1 MADSLSYEAPA
12 HVAAALP
19 VTIPSR
25 LIGRD
30 ALLGRVYTFLKENRA
45 VQVTGAPGSGKTAL
59 TATLAAAYTEQPGGV
74 LWLDVDNSSIE
85 SLLVRIG
92 RAYGVR
98 EITST
103 EYPLGMIGAVANTLT
118 RHKPLIVL
126 DGSLSDQVAQAFVAR
141 CAPNLPVLFTTSAEL
156 SASWPKV
163 ELGGLDVAHGAA
175 LFNLAAGLPDAAES
189 GAKPLVEMLR
199 GMPFA
204 LCLAGAAARAGKQSP
219 DQLVTALSQ
228 IPGAANADPTLLALT
243 AAFRGLNSA
252 LQGIILML
260 GATFNRQASAEM
272 LSTISGVPQ
281 ETITQA
287 MNALA
292 TQYLV
297 EKLERFGAPHYRLH
311 EVTYAFAQTWLR
323 GSQRLESLQQKVH
336 DAVLAYAETHTAS
349 SSADHDRLAAELDTF
364 LATAEWSAGRG
375 DRDTAS
381 RLIVALTQAGDF
393 VKERGCIYELL
404 RLRRLAASSTSAFP
418 AYPVPSAPSFASSAK
433 AEPEN
438 EIAGD
443 AGAAGA
449 LIRSL
454 FADEDDG
461 LAYDEEDEALGEGE
475 GDAALETTPPSRPT
489 KTAGEEGEE
498 EEETAGKALPADM
511 PAWLRA
517 DLDAE
522 EREGETARA
531 SAPAPAAAPQQ
542 EEDEAEGEESVAF
555 YRPAAAAASVE
566 SLFAAVAARETAPAP
581 SAAETKP
588 DASTAGGA
596 EAESV
601 EAIEAEEEADEA
613 PVDELTA
620 LRTALLQARQRS
632 DRARQGSLLMQI
644 GALQIARGQRSE
656 AIATYGEA
664 LTLYEDSGDDHK
676 VLDVLNK
683 LSALMVRTNNG
694 QAAVLH
700 AARGVQLAQRL
711 NDQAAELQLYATLG
725 DARQQLGES
734 ADAERAYGRALEIA
748 RRTDDTHNEA
758 MILFKLGYA
767 QLDNSDPNGAI
778 NSWEQALKL
787 FRAQGKR
794 AYEGRVLGGLGTA
807 YGDLGQWS
815 EAIRFHSSALH
826 IAREVGDRDE
836 EALQLSYLG
845 YAAVQT
851 GDLGQAV
858 LRYRQALH
866 LAYESGDR
874 NNIVSTIVD
883 LARLLTRGPRHL
895 GIARLL
901 VEDALRLEPSDRDV
915 NDLKA
920 RIEADIAARQAAGI
934 EQLPVTGTAQEYAA
948 NAYRLLE
955 S

>member
-12 HVAAALP
+12 HAAAALP

-59 TATLAAAYTEQPGGV
+59 AATLAAAYTEQPGGV

-103 EYPLGMIGAVANTLT
+103 EYPLGMVGAVANTLT
-118 RHKPLIVL
+118 RHKPLVVL

-141 CAPNLPVLFTTSAEL
+141 CAPNLPVLFTASAEL

-163 ELGGLDVAHGAA
+163 ELGGLDIAHGAA
-175 LFNLAAGLPDAAES
+175 LFNLAAGLPDTAES

-204 LCLAGAAARAGKQSP
+204 LCLAGAAARAAKQSP
-219 DQLVTALSQ
+219 DQLATALSQ
-228 IPGAANADPTLLALT
+228 IPGAANADPVLLALT
-243 AAFRGLNSA
+243 AAFRSLNSA

-281 ETITQA
+281 ETINQV

-292 TQYLV
+292 AQYLV

-311 EVTYAFAQTWLR
+311 EATYAFAQTWLR

-336 DAVLAYAETHTAS
+336 DSVLAYAETHTAS
-349 SSADHDRLAAELDTF
+349 GSADHDRLAAELDTF

-381 RLIVALTQAGDF
+381 RLIMALTQAGDF

-418 AYPVPSAPSFASSAK
+418 AYPVPPAASFASGAE
-433 AEPEN
+433 AEPED

-443 AGAAGA
+443 AGPAEA
-449 LIRSL
+449 LMRSL
-454 FADEDDG
+454 FADEDDD

-475 GDAALETTPPSRPT
+475 GDTDLEAAPAWLTE
-489 KTAGEEGEE
+489 TAGEEDEEAAGE
-498 EEETAGKALPADM
+498 ALPDDM

-517 DLDAE
+517 DLDE
-522 EREGETARA
+522 EEGEGRGEGETGRA
-531 SAPAPAAAPQQ
+531 SAPAPVAAPQVAALQQ
-542 EEDEAEGEESVAF
+542 EEDEAEGEESVAP

-566 SLFAAVAARETAPAP
+566 SLFAAVAAREAAPAP
-581 SAAETKP
+581 SAAETEA
-588 DASTAGGA
+588 DAPTAGRA
-596 EAESV
+596 EAET
-601 EAIEAEEEADEA
+601 EEEEADEA
-613 PVDELTA
+613 PVDELAA
-620 LRTALLQARQRS
+620 LRTALLQARQRG

-676 VLDVLNK
+676 VLDVLDT

-711 NDQAAELQLYATLG
+711 NDRATELQLYATLG

-748 RRTDDTHNEA
+748 RSTDDTQNEA
-758 MILFKLGYA
+758 LILFKLGYA
-767 QLDNSDPNGAI
+767 QLDNSDPSGAI

-874 NNIVSTIVD
+874 DNIVSTIVD

>member
-12 HVAAALP
+12 HAAAALP
-19 VTIPSR
+19 VIIPPR
-25 LIGRD
+25 LVGRD

-59 TATLAAAYTEQPGGV
+59 AATLAAAYTEQPGGV

-85 SLLVRIG
+85 NLLVRIG

-103 EYPLGMIGAVANTLT
+103 EYPLGMVGAVANTLT
-118 RHKPLIVL
+118 RHKPLVVL

-141 CAPNLPVLFTTSAEL
+141 CAPNLPVLFTASAEL
-156 SASWPKV
+156 SAAWPKV
-163 ELGGLDVAHGAA
+163 ELAGLDTAHGTA
-175 LFNLAAGLPDAAES
+175 LFNLAAGLPDAAAS
-189 GAKPLVEMLR
+189 GAEPLVELLR

-204 LCLAGAAARAGKQSP
+204 LCLAGAAARAAKQSP
-219 DQLVTALSQ
+219 DQLITALSQ
-228 IPGAANADPTLLALT
+228 IPGAASADPVLLALT

-260 GATFNRQASAEM
+260 GATFNRQASGEM

-281 ETITQA
+281 ETINQV

-292 TQYLV
+292 AQYLV
-297 EKLERFGAPHYRLH
+297 ERLERFGAPHYRLH
-311 EVTYAFAQTWLR
+311 EATYAFAQTWLR
-323 GSQRLESLQQKVH
+323 GSQRLESLQQKVR
-336 DAVLAYAETHTAS
+336 DSVLAYAELHTAPG
-349 SSADHDRLAAELDTF
+349 SADHDRLAAELDTF

-381 RLIVALTQAGDF
+381 RLIMALTQAGDF
-393 VKERGCIYELL
+393 IKERGCIHELL

-418 AYPVPSAPSFASSAK
+418 AYPVPPAASFVPGAQAAP
-433 AEPEN
+433 EGEV
-438 EIAGD
+438 AGE
-443 AGAAGA
+443 AGPAGA
-449 LIRSL
+449 LMRSL
-454 FADEDDG
+454 FADEDDDD
-461 LAYDEEDEALGEGE
+461 LAYDEEDEALDEAA
-475 GDAALETTPPSRPT
+475 GDTGQPAAPAWLTE
-489 KTAGEEGEE
+489 TAGEGEE
-498 EEETAGKALPADM
+498 EQEEAGEISRDDM

-517 DLDAE
+517 DLDEEEAE
-522 EREGETARA
+522 EGEDETARA
-531 SAPAPAAAPQQ
+531 SAPAQQ
-542 EEDEAEGEESVAF
+542 EAEAEGEEAAAP

-566 SLFAAVAARETAPAP
+566 SLFAAVTAREAAPAP
-581 SAAETKP
+581 LAAAAAAE
-588 DASTAGGA
+588 
-596 EAESV
+596 E
-601 EAIEAEEEADEA
+601 EEEADQA
-613 PVDELTA
+613 PVDELAA
-620 LRTALLQARQRS
+620 LRTALLQARQRG

-676 VLDVLNK
+676 VLDVLDT

-711 NDQAAELQLYATLG
+711 KDRATELQLYATLG

-748 RRTDDTHNEA
+748 RSTDDTQNEA
-758 MILFKLGYA
+758 VILFKLGYA
-767 QLDNSDPNGAI
+767 QLDNSDPASAI

-787 FRAQGKR
+787 FRAQGRR

-807 YGDLGQWS
+807 YGDLGRWS

-866 LAYESGDR
+866 LAYESGNRD
-874 NNIVSTIVD
+874 NIVSTIVD

-948 NAYRLLE
+948 NAYQLLE